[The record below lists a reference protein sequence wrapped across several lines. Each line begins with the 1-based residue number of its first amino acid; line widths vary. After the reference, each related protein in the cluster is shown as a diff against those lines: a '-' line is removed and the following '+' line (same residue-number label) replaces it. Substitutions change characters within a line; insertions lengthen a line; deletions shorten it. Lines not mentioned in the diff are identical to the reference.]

1 MNMTTRTHNECARL
15 RMGPFYDKY
24 LFWRGAA
31 AGFSLSAERFDLVNQ
46 KTVQLH
52 SLRRG
57 IEEMSCDLLRTS
69 RKFKTLGLIAHDR
82 YITGDKRE
90 LLPE

>member
-1 MNMTTRTHNECARL
+1 MNTTTRTHNEEARL

-31 AGFSLSAERFDLVNQ
+31 AGFMLSADRFDLISQ
-46 KTVQLH
+46 KTLPVQN
-52 SLRRG
+52 LRRG
-57 IEEMSCDLLRTS
+57 IEEMSGDVLRTS